1 MKRSLVLLFVLS
13 ASLTAQD
20 EVKPFPENRVR
31 DFYATQ
37 ARGFLKSE
45 HTLPKLLPQFPGLDG
60 GGWGHWGQNPEA
72 DNVDGQLNEA
82 DSGDLLMQV
91 IKHFGKTTH
100 KAVAVQVGKFTVLF
114 DPENLTFVDAWEG
127 GLVKWNSGRYGITS
141 GVNAGGKQVK
151 SDQLWNWMIPAEVT
165 THYEG
170 FYRTKSDH

>member
-60 GGWGHWGQNPEA
+60 GGLGTLGTEPRSRQRRRA
-72 DNVDGQLNEA
+72 TQ
-82 DSGDLLMQV
+82 
-91 IKHFGKTTH
+91 
-100 KAVAVQVGKFTVLF
+100 
-114 DPENLTFVDAWEG
+114 
-127 GLVKWNSGRYGITS
+127 
-141 GVNAGGKQVK
+141 
-151 SDQLWNWMIPAEVT
+151 
-165 THYEG
+165 
-170 FYRTKSDH
+170 